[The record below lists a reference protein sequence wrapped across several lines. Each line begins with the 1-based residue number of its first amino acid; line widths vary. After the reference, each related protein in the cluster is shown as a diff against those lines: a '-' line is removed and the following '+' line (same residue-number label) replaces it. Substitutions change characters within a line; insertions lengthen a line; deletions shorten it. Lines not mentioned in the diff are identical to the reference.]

1 MQLTNPNDEPA
12 LTHRLKSWLEVYS
25 DTVPAGSTILLAV
38 SGGSDSLALLRLMSA
53 FAPDVGLTLYVATV
67 DHALR
72 PEAAEEAKRVAAICS
87 DLDLP
92 HTVLRLE
99 WPEGASVSQADAR
112 SARYRVLCEHARKM
126 GAGCIATGHTLDD
139 QLETVFMRLRAGTYG
154 VGLAGM
160 AEVSSVPSWPYG
172 RGLKLIRPFLAS
184 ERAELR
190 AYLALLNQAWVDD
203 PSNDLDKF
211 ERVRTRRL
219 LAGRGKLK
227 SYLLGLSS
235 KTAEIR
241 SEQDAILRIWAKR
254 HLEWGYANSVS
265 FGADALRGLPEA
277 ISLRLLSLLLT
288 CVSGKPL
295 LPRSD
300 RVLKLLAMQQPVKTT
315 LHGCFIARDES
326 SWLIAPEP
334 APAQGKGRI
343 RLDGGTTSVWEGR
356 SEVIAS
362 PDVETRLGHW
372 AEKQVPDRLRETALP
387 EFEIRRVMPVWEDG
401 DGRVIVV
408 PELEESSSIKVN
420 NLGESRFHAF
430 VTGKAEFFTRE
441 SRRRESF
448 SGPTSPML

>member
-1 MQLTNPNDEPA
+1 MQLNQQHDEPA
-12 LTHRLKSWLEVYS
+12 LKRRLKSWLDVYS

-53 FAPDVGLTLYVATV
+53 LAPCSALTLYVATV

-72 PEAAEEAKRVAAICS
+72 PEAAEEARRVGAICS

-99 WPEGASVSQADAR
+99 WPEAASVSQADAR

-126 GAGCIATGHTLDD
+126 GASCIATGHTLDD

-160 AEVSSVPSWPYG
+160 AEVSSVPSWPHG
-172 RGLKLIRPFLAS
+172 RGLKLVRPFLTS

-190 AYLALLNQAWVDD
+190 AYLTLLNQAWVDD
-203 PSNDLDKF
+203 PSNELDKF
-211 ERVRTRRL
+211 ERIRTRRL
-219 LAGRGKLK
+219 LAGRGRLK

-235 KTAEIR
+235 QTAE
-241 SEQDAILRIWAKR
+241 SHAEQDVVLKVWAGN
-254 HLEWGYANSVS
+254 HLVWGHANSVS
-265 FGADALRGLPEA
+265 FREDALQSLPVTVRP
-277 ISLRLLSLLLT
+277 RLLSLLLT

-295 LPRSD
+295 LPRTD
-300 RVLKLLAMQQPVKTT
+300 RVMKLLAMRQPVKTT

-334 APAQGKGRI
+334 APAQGQEHVRFDEKA
-343 RLDGGTTSVWEGR
+343 TSVWQGR

-362 PDVETRLGHW
+362 PDVDTRLGHW
-372 AEKQVPDRLRETALP
+372 AEKQVPDRLREKDLP

-401 DGRVIVV
+401 DGRVMTV

-441 SRRRESF
+441 SRLRESF